1 MNLIKTPPQGQALG
15 GWLLL
20 AGLASIAIGV
30 LNPVQA
36 HHFADISQL
45 QPSMFNGLLSGL
57 AHPVLGP
64 DHLLFLLALS
74 LVGLQQRL
82 GWSLGLLAVGLLGS
96 GAGLLWPGMPSSE
109 SLVACTLIVEALVLL
124 RRLPPLLLL
133 PAMAV
138 HGYVLSGPVFGW
150 SAMPVVAYGTG
161 LFLSQAALLAVALI
175 ALRPLAARLSS
186 SQLRW
191 LGFAL
196 MALGGTWALAGL
208 AA

>member
-1 MNLIKTPPQGQALG
+1 MNLIKTPPQGQSLG
-15 GWLLL
+15 RWLLV
-20 AGLASIAIGV
+20 AGLASIGIGV

-45 QPSMFNGLLSGL
+45 QPSMFNGVLSGL

-96 GAGLLWPGMPSSE
+96 GAGLLWPGMQGAE

-161 LFLSQAALLAVALI
+161 LFVSQAALLAVALI

-186 SQLRW
+186 TQLRW